1 VILAARYGRM
11 SFGRCLVEEPG
22 FASMANNPKFVGC
35 FDDVK
40 HIMDRQCSGLPE
52 CDVRITDQTF
62 DGIQP
67 CYAGLKMHLEASFL
81 CIHGIYK
88 YEENNNLRVLN
99 MLFSN

>member
-1 VILAARYGRM
+1 
-11 SFGRCLVEEPG
+11 
-22 FASMANNPKFVGC
+22 MANNPKFVGC